1 MKTRLVAIGNSRGVR
16 LPKAL
21 IEQAHLGEEVEL
33 EIKGGSLVIS
43 ASASP
48 RHGWSEAAAL
58 LASRGGDLLLDSPR
72 ATRFDTEEW
81 EW

>member
-1 MKTRLVAIGNSRGVR
+1 MKTRLVQIGNSRGVR

-21 IEQAHLGEEVEL
+21 IAQAQLGEEVEL
-33 EIKGGSLVIS
+33 EIRGGSLVIS
-43 ASASP
+43 TSTSP
-48 RHGWSEAAAL
+48 RHGWGEAAAV
-58 LASRGGDLLLDSPR
+58 LASRGGDNLLDPPR